1 MAPSLMKNDIATC
14 VDKPDDRK
22 AYSEPCMKRLGRL
35 DEIAKLGLI
44 VGQEVLGVLRPR
56 S

>member
-1 MAPSLMKNDIATC
+1 MKKDITTG

-22 AYSEPCMKRLGRL
+22 AYSEPCIKRLGKL
-35 DEIAKLGLI
+35 DEIAKRGLLVGEEILGTAF
-44 VGQEVLGVLRPR
+44 Q

>member
-1 MAPSLMKNDIATC
+1 MKNDIATG

-22 AYSEPCMKRLGRL
+22 AYSEPCMKRLGKL
-35 DEIAKLGLI
+35 DEIAKQGQRGLI
-44 VGQEVLGVLRPR
+44 ELVNGTPFR

>member
-1 MAPSLMKNDIATC
+1 MAPSLMKNDITTG

-22 AYSEPCMKRLGRL
+22 VYSEPCMKRLGKL
-35 DEIAKLGLI
+35 DEIAKLAGRL
-44 VGQEVLGVLRPR
+44 VVENLSNVFR

>member
-1 MAPSLMKNDIATC
+1 MKNDITTG

-22 AYSEPCMKRLGRL
+22 VYSEPCMKRLGRL
-35 DEIAKLGLI
+35 DEISKRGVGVLFEGLI
-44 VGQEVLGVLRPR
+44 GVR